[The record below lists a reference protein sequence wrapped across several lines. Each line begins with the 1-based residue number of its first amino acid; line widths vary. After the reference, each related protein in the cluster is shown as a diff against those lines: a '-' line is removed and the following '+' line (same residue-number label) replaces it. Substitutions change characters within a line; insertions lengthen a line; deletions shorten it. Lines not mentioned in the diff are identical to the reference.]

1 MTDSIHGI
9 EPIGS
14 VYPVVANP
22 WTGLRRFTDARI
34 ALGRA
39 GVSLP
44 TRAHLQFQLAHAEA
58 RDAVH
63 QALDV
68 GQLTKE
74 LSAAWLP
81 GAPEPLGLHS
91 GAANR
96 AQYLQRPDWGR
107 LLHADSRSRLQILR
121 EADHS
126 GLPRPF
132 DLVLMVADGLSA
144 LAVQQNAPPFLE
156 ALRHKLAVTHWRV
169 APLCIVEQG
178 RVAVGDAV
186 GEALGARAVVVLI
199 GERPGLSSPDSMGLY
214 LTWMPRVGL
223 SDAARN
229 CISNVRPAGL
239 SYEAAAAKLAYLLEQ
254 ARSRQLS
261 GVDLK
266 DDTAPTAIVGGLVQN
281 NFLLD

>member
-9 EPIGS
+9 APAAQAH
-14 VYPVVANP
+14 PVVANP
-22 WTGLRRFTDARI
+22 WTALRRFTDARI

-44 TRAHLQFQLAHAEA
+44 TQAHLQFQQAHAEA

-68 GQLTKE
+68 AQLAQDM
-74 LSAAWLP
+74 SAAWLQ
-81 GAPEPLGLHS
+81 GAPAPLALHS

-107 LLHADSRSRLQILR
+107 LLNADSRLHLQTLR

-132 DLVLMVADGLSA
+132 DLVLVVADGLSA

-156 ALRHKLAVTHWRV
+156 ALRHKLAVTHWRI

-223 SDAARN
+223 TDAARN

>member
-1 MTDSIHGI
+1 M
-9 EPIGS
+9 
-14 VYPVVANP
+14 
-22 WTGLRRFTDARI
+22 
-34 ALGRA
+34 
-39 GVSLP
+39 
-44 TRAHLQFQLAHAEA
+44 QFQQAHAEA

-68 GQLTKE
+68 AQLTQDM
-74 LSAAWLP
+74 SAAWLH
-81 GAPEPLGLHS
+81 GAPAPLALHS
-91 GAANR
+91 GAASR

-107 LLHADSRSRLQILR
+107 LLNADSRLRLQTLR

-132 DLVLMVADGLSA
+132 DLVLVVADGLSA

-156 ALRHKLAVTHWRV
+156 ALRHKLAVTHGRI

-223 SDAARN
+223 TDAARN

-239 SYEAAAAKLAYLLEQ
+239 VVRGGGCQIGVPAGAGPQPPVIGRGFERRHRPHGHRGRAGAK
-254 ARSRQLS
+254 QLS
-261 GVDLK
+261 
-266 DDTAPTAIVGGLVQN
+266 AGLN
-281 NFLLD
+281 ARFIRWAKSLRSTSSAHPCRS